1 MVYESA
7 ESAIASHDG
16 TLMAQNNRSRIFFGP
31 GEAGDEKNCKVKMA
45 ILPFFYI
52 SSRSLLILSSKFQF
66 QTLSPIV
73 FLKSSVF
80 VMAFNGVLE
89 TNPNLRYQKIR
100 LRH

>member
-45 ILPFFYI
+45 ILPFF
-52 SSRSLLILSSKFQF
+52 SHFVTF
-66 QTLSPIV
+66 TFDFIV
-73 FLKSSVF
+73 EIPVSNFKSHRF
-80 VMAFNGVLE
+80 FEIIGFCDGL
-89 TNPNLRYQKIR
+89 
-100 LRH
+100 